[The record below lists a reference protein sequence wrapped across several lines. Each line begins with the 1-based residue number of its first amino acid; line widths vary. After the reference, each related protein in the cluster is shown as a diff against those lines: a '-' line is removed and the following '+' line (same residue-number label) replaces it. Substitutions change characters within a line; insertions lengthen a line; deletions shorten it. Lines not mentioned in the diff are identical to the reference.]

1 MFSYIFRHILAVRP
15 IAAILTFSIAA
26 PIVSAQYVAAPGPA
40 MAPTPVGGLVQA
52 SGTMPVLGPIQTP
65 GAIQTPGPIQS
76 PGNFQTPTPPQ
87 GPAILSGPSNQPN
100 AELVSPESQSSG
112 NDLVHHVISP
122 SERMEMTVNSSR
134 ILKMDQ
140 NIPRAQVN
148 NREVLELTALSPN
161 EIQVLAKK
169 AGVTQINLWNEKGQ
183 IYTIDCVVYGDAREL
198 AELLRSEFPAAN
210 LRVRPMASSVLLT
223 GFVDRADQV
232 NQIIQIAQDYY
243 PKVVPN
249 IQVGGVQQIMLHVK
263 VAEVSRTKLR
273 ELGFDFASINNG
285 SFLASSISNLL
296 APGSVAG
303 TAIPQALGD
312 TVRLGVVQNNTAFF
326 GFLDAL
332 PQGRPVE
339 NSVRP
344 DVGYGQRASC
354 AV

>member
-1 MFSYIFRHILAVRP
+1 
-15 IAAILTFSIAA
+15 
-26 PIVSAQYVAAPGPA
+26 
-40 MAPTPVGGLVQA
+40 
-52 SGTMPVLGPIQTP
+52 
-65 GAIQTPGPIQS
+65 
-76 PGNFQTPTPPQ
+76 
-87 GPAILSGPSNQPN
+87 
-100 AELVSPESQSSG
+100 
-112 NDLVHHVISP
+112 
-122 SERMEMTVNSSR
+122 MTVNSSR
-134 ILKMDQ
+134 ILKMEQ

-161 EIQVLAKK
+161 EIQVMAKK

-183 IYTIDCVVYGDAREL
+183 IFTVDCVVYGDAREL
-198 AELLRSEFPAAN
+198 QELLKSEFPAAN
-210 LRVRPMASSVLLT
+210 LHVRPMASSVLLT

-232 NQIIQIAQDYY
+232 SQIIQIAQDYY

-303 TAIPQALGD
+303 TAIPAALGD
-312 TVRLGVVQNNTAFF
+312 TVRFGVVSGNTAFF

-332 PQGRPVE
+332 RKEDLLEDFVRSNAGNRQWTAGAVQSWRR
-339 NSVRP
+339 NSISGELNV
-344 DVGYGQRASC
+344 
-354 AV
+354 